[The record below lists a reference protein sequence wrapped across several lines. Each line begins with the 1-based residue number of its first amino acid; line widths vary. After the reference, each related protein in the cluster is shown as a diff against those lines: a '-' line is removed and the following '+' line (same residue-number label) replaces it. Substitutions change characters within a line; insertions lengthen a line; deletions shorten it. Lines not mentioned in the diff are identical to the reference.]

1 MGKIYVINTSRNIY
15 NKEYM
20 KKIKEFKLT
29 QIGKP
34 CNECKKILNDS
45 YSIKADHIIPVAI
58 GGDMYAPN
66 LQSLCD
72 LCHKHKTRF
81 DNKFIKFLQSTYILN
96 CFGCFNETETN
107 PEILKQLYL
116 DIKKLTK
123 GVYTLEKCGNERIE
137 INY

>member
-1 MGKIYVINTSRNIY
+1 MGKIYVLNTSRNIY
-15 NKEYM
+15 NKEYIE
-20 KKIKEFKLT
+20 KIKKFKLT

-58 GGDMYAPN
+58 GGDMYAHN

-81 DNKFIKFLQSTYILN
+81 DNRFIKFLQSTYILKS
-96 CFGCFNETETN
+96 FGCFNETETS
-107 PEILKQLYL
+107 PKILMKLYL

-123 GVYTLEKCGNERIE
+123 NVYDIEKDGNERIN